1 METWCNP
8 IWVQIRFLAE
18 FPPAR
23 AIQVSHIRLMLALTL
38 LSLLFLA
45 GLCAPV
51 GAQVKQPAQ
60 APREIVQ
67 REIVQRGKDA
77 TALVSVHNDD
87 VMGSAFCVG
96 AGGYFVTNQH
106 VTETAQGQV
115 TLLIHPGLP
124 SQKKL
129 QARVLQSDKGLDL
142 ALLKVDGATGLTAL
156 PLGTDTSLLETD
168 PVTAFGYPFGT
179 FLALSDT
186 SYPAISVSV
195 GHITALRRDK
205 QGLQYIQLD
214 ASLNPGNSGG
224 PVLDAQGRVLGVVQA
239 GVPGAAL
246 NFAIPVHFLEAFLRR
261 PLVVFSPAPIP
272 RAQANQPCRFDIEVN
287 PLFPDKAPASVL
299 LSLNTP
305 HRRQWR
311 TYTAQRTGPF
321 SYAVS
326 AVPVPRVP
334 GPRRL
339 TVIALSPTAPPAAKA
354 FLEAEVTDFA
364 ITVRDH
370 PFHLSDLACVTFQD
384 GRTQTVEMANGH
396 VELGPVSGLTA
407 VRVSV
412 KEARQT
418 VDLTRYEQIN
428 VVGPAAVPASASYIL
443 VVREQG
449 AVIST
454 LRGEIALPDQPPP
467 TAAALPR
474 HPGDGLLIVCSDDLP
489 LSDLGFTQGSPGA
502 AEHFARNILRAFSGR
517 PGEFLIYSGPPPY
530 PSPLES
536 DPFES
541 GVSINQFWR
550 MVVTAGR
557 RVVGLSRPGL
567 LKYYGAVFVDG
578 ESRVDWPALGE
589 YLAHGGQ
596 VYLTAP
602 GTLTN
607 ADCMPLN
614 GFLAPYGLRVS
625 GGPHLDAPTVE
636 RGLADSVLLDGVS
649 GLLIRT
655 PGNLGKLTG
664 SWPDTQIISSH
675 GGISYLAAV
684 RVPAQP
690 LQTRP

>member
-1 METWCNP
+1 MESWFHS
-8 IWVQIRFLAE
+8 IRVQIRLLAG
-18 FPPAR
+18 FAPAR
-23 AIQVSHIRLMLALTL
+23 VLQLSHARPHLKLVLTL
-38 LSLLFLA
+38 LLVSLLFLA
-45 GLCAPV
+45 GPCAP
-51 GAQVKQPAQ
+51 ARAQ
-60 APREIVQ
+60 AQREILQREILQ

-124 SQKKL
+124 SQKKF

-142 ALLKVDGATGLTAL
+142 SLLKVDGATGLTAL

-224 PVLDAQGRVLGVVQA
+224 PVLDAKGRVLGVVQA

-246 NFAIPVHFLEAFLRR
+246 NFAIPVHFLETFLRR

-272 RAQANQPCRFDIEVN
+272 RAEANQPCRFDIEVN
-287 PLFPDKAPASVL
+287 PLFPDKAPALVL

-305 HRRQWR
+305 HRKQWR
-311 TYTAQRTGPF
+311 TFTAQRTGVS

-339 TVIALSPTAPPAAKA
+339 TIIALSPHAPPAAKA
-354 FLEAEVTDFA
+354 FLEAEVTDVDIA
-364 ITVRDH
+364 VRDH
-370 PFHLSDLACVTFQD
+370 PFHLSDLACVTFRD

-396 VELGPVSGLTA
+396 VEPGPITGLTA

-412 KEARQT
+412 NEVRRT
-418 VDLTRYEQIN
+418 VDLTRFEQIN
-428 VVGPAAVPASASYIL
+428 VVDPAAIPSSASYTL

-454 LRGEIALPDQPPP
+454 MHGEIALPAQPPP

-474 HPGDGLLIVCSDDLP
+474 LPGDGLLIVCSDDLP
-489 LSDLGFTQGSPGA
+489 LSDVGFSQGPPGS
-502 AEHFARNILRAFSGR
+502 AEHFARNILRAFAGR
-517 PGEFLIYSGPPPY
+517 PGKFLIYSGPPVPIV
-530 PSPLES
+530 LET
-536 DPFES
+536 
-541 GVSINQFWR
+541 GVSQNQFWR
-550 MVVTAGR
+550 MVVAAGR
-557 RVVGLSRPGL
+557 RIVGLSSPGIL
-567 LKYYGAVFVDG
+567 RYYGAVFVDSG
-578 ESRVDWPALGE
+578 SRVDWADLGQ
-589 YLAHGGQ
+589 YLSHGGQ
-596 VYLTAP
+596 IYLTTS
-602 GTLTN
+602 GTLTD
-607 ADCMPLN
+607 ADRSVLN
-614 GFLAPYGLRVS
+614 GFLAPYGLSVS
-625 GGPHLDAPTVE
+625 AGPQLAAPMVE
-636 RGLADSVLLDGVS
+636 KGLADSALLEGVS
-649 GLLIRT
+649 GLLVGT
-655 PGNLGKLTG
+655 PGNIGELAG
-664 SWPDTQIISSH
+664 SWPDTQIISAH
-675 GGISYLAAV
+675 GGVGYVAAV

-690 LQTRP
+690 